1 MTRIVVDTNV
11 FVASAYNSGSAS
23 RRIIEA
29 CESRDLDVVVS
40 PEITREYDHI
50 LPRAIRSRDQLQRA
64 MDLIRSARV
73 AVPSSTP
80 RVVADDPDDDK
91 FVAAAVAAKADA
103 IVTNDQG
110 LLAVDPHDGIRIL
123 RPVVFLQIW
132 PQPPDVTRTTCDRD
146 A

>member
-29 CESRDLDVVVS
+29 CESGELEMIVS
-40 PEITREYDHI
+40 PAITREYDHI
-50 LPRAIRSRDQLQRA
+50 LPRAIRTRDQLQRA
-64 MDLIRSARV
+64 MDLIQRGCV
-73 AVPSSTP
+73 VVPSSTP
-80 RVVADDPDDDK
+80 RVVPEDPDDDK
-91 FVAAAVAAKADA
+91 FVAAAVAGKADA

-110 LLAVDPHDGIRIL
+110 LLDVDPHDGIRIV
-123 RPVVFLQIW
+123 RPVAFLRIW
-132 PQPPDVTRTTCDRD
+132 PQPPDATRTMCDRD